1 MKNNAAKAATYYL
14 RGTRKGARKIRSAK
28 DEIQAKA
35 KLDGEFAALKAKA
48 AELPAL
54 QAQNERLRDQI
65 ERFYLDIA
73 VLAALIS
80 PQAFAGNR
88 DGKRGAIRLALKR
101 LRDVKEILQELQQES
116 EEKEKQAVADAK
128 RADLSKV
135 CRGYQH
141 AVKLITGE
149 TKNWDRALGKWKRY
163 VAARKMTPG
172 SDLETVLGQYR
183 ERWEQRGWTALELIE
198 EIREFSPWW
207 KQEKSVW
214 AKKAAKK
221 RGRVKRPKS
230 DLRFNKNRR
239 RRQGYCRKCGAR
251 IRLRERLCDKC
262 VSGKPLLIA
271 ISDKENAEG
280 EILSAEERLDTLSFH
295 QEAT

>member
-1 MKNNAAKAATYYL
+1 MKNKAAKAATYYS
-14 RGTRKGARKIRSAK
+14 RGTRKRRGKTPDISPDQAREQAGALIA
-28 DEIQAKA
+28 DAKA
-35 KLDGEFAALKAKA
+35 TAGEAAALR
-48 AELPAL
+48 AET
-54 QAQNERLRDQI
+54 ERLRDQI

-101 LRDVKEILQELQQES
+101 LRDVKEILQELQRES

-135 CRGYQH
+135 CKGYQR

-163 VAARKMTPG
+163 VAARKVTPG

-198 EIREFSPWW
+198 QIREFSPWW
-207 KQEKSVW
+207 KQEKSAW

-251 IRLRERLCDKC
+251 VRPDERLCDTC
-262 VSGKPLLIA
+262 VSGKPLLIG
-271 ISDKENAEG
+271 IGDGKNAEG
-280 EILSAEERLDTLSFH
+280 EVLPAEERLDTLNFH
-295 QEAT
+295 RRAT